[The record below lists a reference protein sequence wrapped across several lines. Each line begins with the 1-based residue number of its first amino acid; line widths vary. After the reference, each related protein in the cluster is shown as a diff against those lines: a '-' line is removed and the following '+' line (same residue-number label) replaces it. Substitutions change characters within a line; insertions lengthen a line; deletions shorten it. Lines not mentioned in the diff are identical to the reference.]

1 MFVQPDCTVA
11 DDGRVQPGV
20 GDVQTVHVGQDV
32 VGVVVAHALIDD
44 RQLGAHGQ
52 TVGLVLGGVVW
63 CLLVADERVLP
74 GTVAVRPTQT
84 IDTPR
89 QNS

>member
-1 MFVQPDCTVA
+1 MFVQPDRTVA
-11 DDGRVQPGV
+11 DDGRVQPGI
-20 GDVQTVHVGQDV
+20 GDVQAVHVGEDV

-52 TVGLVLGGVVW
+52 TVGLVLGGVVGR
-63 CLLVADERVLP
+63 LLVAVERVFP
-74 GTVAVRPTQT
+74 STVAVRPAQT